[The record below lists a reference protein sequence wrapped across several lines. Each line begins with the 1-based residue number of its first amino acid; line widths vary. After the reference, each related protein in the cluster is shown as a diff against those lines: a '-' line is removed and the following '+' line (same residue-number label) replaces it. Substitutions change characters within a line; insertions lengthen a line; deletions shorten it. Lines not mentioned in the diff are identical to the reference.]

1 MKGMF
6 FGKYNQVSGKICQM
20 TGKPD
25 QDKKGK
31 GQTLFTLTGD
41 WMNKL
46 EIKDERKKPTLNVC

>member
-1 MKGMF
+1 MF